1 METSFTESD
10 SEESGRELP
19 SSAAAEEEEEEE
31 EKTENGG
38 YSHEENGN
46 SNSNDD
52 DGDGDDG
59 TTTMSR
65 SFVVGGGRTSK
76 SASVFS
82 LAFPISRVR
91 KLVKSDGDIQWV
103 GVEAGFLIAK
113 AAELFL
119 EKFVEDAFD
128 RMQESHR
135 NSITYSDLS
144 SHVVSTERLEF
155 LSDFVPEKVLVSSI
169 LPSKALMEN

>member
-38 YSHEENGN
+38 YSHEENGK
-46 SNSNDD
+46 SNSD

-113 AAELFL
+113 AAVSNQPNPGSCCLFL
-119 EKFVEDAFD
+119 FF
-128 RMQESHR
+128 
-135 NSITYSDLS
+135 
-144 SHVVSTERLEF
+144 F
-155 LSDFVPEKVLVSSI
+155 
-169 LPSKALMEN
+169 

>member
-1 METSFTESD
+1 LQQRRGG
-10 SEESGRELP
+10 SGKCEV
-19 SSAAAEEEEEEE
+19 SQDF
-31 EKTENGG
+31 
-38 YSHEENGN
+38 HM
-46 SNSNDD
+46 D
-52 DGDGDDG
+52 
-59 TTTMSR
+59 
-65 SFVVGGGRTSK
+65 
-76 SASVFS
+76 
-82 LAFPISRVR
+82 
-91 KLVKSDGDIQWV
+91 
-103 GVEAGFLIAK
+103 
-113 AAELFL
+113 ELFL